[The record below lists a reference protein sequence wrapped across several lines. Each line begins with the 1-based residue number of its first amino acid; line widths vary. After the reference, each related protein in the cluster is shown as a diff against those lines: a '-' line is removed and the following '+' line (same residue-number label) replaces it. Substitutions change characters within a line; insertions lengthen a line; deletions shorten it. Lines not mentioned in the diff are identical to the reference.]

1 MAIIVQKYGGTSVAN
16 IDLIKNTA
24 KKIIAEIQQGNKVI
38 VVVSAMA
45 GETNKLVSFANQ
57 ISKLTTKEELAEYDV
72 VVSAGEQVTSGL
84 LALELI
90 ALGKKAR
97 SWQAWQLPIIS
108 DEVYGN
114 ANISYIDNKKLLESV
129 ANDEIPII
137 AGFQGCNQRE
147 RVTTFGRGGSDT
159 SAIAIAAAVGAERC
173 DIYTDVDGVYDV
185 DPKIVPE
192 ALKLDKISYE
202 EMLEM
207 ALMGSKILH
216 STSVEIAM
224 KYSLPVTVLSSLS
237 NKAGTML
244 VKQDQ
249 TKDQKPIMAISHSE
263 NDVKITLDGIPDQP
277 GSLAA
282 LFDSLKEAN
291 ITPELISQNITDQKA
306 SIVFT
311 IDKQNLNKIIHH
323 LENKRNDI
331 KYQNMTIDDNVAKIS
346 VIGFGVRSNKN
357 ITTKL
362 FSILAEKE
370 INIMLFAIFEIKV
383 IILISAEHLLLAIK
397 TLHAE
402 LKHIS

>member
-1 MAIIVQKYGGTSVAN
+1 
-16 IDLIKNTA
+16 
-24 KKIIAEIQQGNKVI
+24 
-38 VVVSAMA
+38 
-45 GETNKLVSFANQ
+45 
-57 ISKLTTKEELAEYDV
+57 
-72 VVSAGEQVTSGL
+72 
-84 LALELI
+84 
-90 ALGKKAR
+90 
-97 SWQAWQLPIIS
+97 
-108 DEVYGN
+108 
-114 ANISYIDNKKLLESV
+114 
-129 ANDEIPII
+129 
-137 AGFQGCNQRE
+137 
-147 RVTTFGRGGSDT
+147 
-159 SAIAIAAAVGAERC
+159 
-173 DIYTDVDGVYDV
+173 
-185 DPKIVPE
+185 
-192 ALKLDKISYE
+192 
-202 EMLEM
+202 
-207 ALMGSKILH
+207 
-216 STSVEIAM
+216 
-224 KYSLPVTVLSSLS
+224 
-237 NKAGTML
+237 ML